1 MDVQIQR
8 AAEVLRGAHAVVVL
22 TGAGVSAESGIRTFR
37 DTMEG
42 LWREFDAEKLATP
55 QAFAADPAL
64 VSRWYDHRRVGCLNA
79 EPNAGH
85 VALATLERWFTERGR
100 SLTLATQNVD
110 RLHQRAGSSGV
121 LELHGN
127 IMTWRCS
134 VTGRS
139 MQLPPEAME
148 HFPIPSPFADGA
160 LLRPNVVWFGEELP
174 EETLLAAQAAAQR
187 ADVLL
192 SIGTSAV
199 VYPAAGLIDI
209 CGQRGGIIIEINPV
223 RTAASERVNWSLMG
237 KAGDVLPQILREM

>member
-1 MDVQIQR
+1 MDIQIQR